1 LKKDDLKQLVSFFL
15 GAGGV
20 PIGGVAGGAGAVP
33 GTAPGA
39 GGEFYIRLILHL
51 TKAKL
56 HVVR

>member
-1 LKKDDLKQLVSFFL
+1 LKKDDLKQLVSFFV

-33 GTAPGA
+33 GTGA

-51 TKAKL
+51 TKAKI